1 MRIVHDSDV
10 HQDLL
15 RQNAAQED
23 GLNDDSVPHVPPP
36 NVIPNAVPNAAG
48 PAESAF
54 PRRLPD
60 TAFNFNSASSHAGA
74 ASLASAL
81 RRARTESAERS
92 DVLHDLRDAA
102 LSRLVAL
109 REQLKPVFDAVPET
123 CDIFDPGIVP
133 GERPRMF
140 VDMIAFVEM
149 ARDRRTYRFEQ
160 DTRHGRVL
168 LAESDR
174 IEAIVKSVTD
184 YVAHRLIEREKALA
198 SIDEPFPLTPPSRR
212 ENRADARAPVAR
224 ADAAPQTTRDERRQ
238 DARRQ
243 TLRRQDARRQSE
255 AQSEPERAAPYVPKP
270 RRGWG
275 SRIYRGFLFFI
286 EVLGSATF
294 FGILAAGL
302 WWAWQTYARQIGI

>member
-1 MRIVHDSDV
+1 MRIVHDIDV
-10 HQDLL
+10 QRDLS
-15 RQNAAQED
+15 RQNNARED
-23 GLNDDSVPHVPPP
+23 GLNDDSVPPATPP
-36 NVIPNAVPNAAG
+36 NAIPNAAG
-48 PAESAF
+48 QAESAF

-60 TAFNFNSASSHAGA
+60 AASNFNAAVSHAGA

-102 LSRLVAL
+102 LSRLEAL
-109 REQLKPVFDAVPET
+109 REQLKPVFDAVPDT

-238 DARRQ
+238 DARQQ

-255 AQSEPERAAPYVPKP
+255 AQSEPERAAPYLPKP